1 MKEIFSS
8 VTFEIQP
15 RETVRMAVARHA
27 ALAACGARIWVTRRS
42 DLVDY
47 WLTPGEKLALRA
59 GDLLW
64 VSVEG
69 EQAGR
74 VVLTTPAGCE
84 ERLLRWLGA
93 RVRGMLARGKRPRLM
108 A

>member
-15 RETVRMAVARHA
+15 RETVRVAVARHA
-27 ALAACGARIWVTRRS
+27 ALAVCGTRIWVTRHR
-42 DLVDY
+42 DVMDY
-47 WLTPGEKLALRA
+47 WLAPGEKLALQA
-59 GDLLW
+59 GDTLW
-64 VSVEG
+64 VSAEG
-69 EQAGR
+69 EQPAR

-84 ERLLRWLGA
+84 ERLLRWLGG
-93 RVRGMLARGKRPRLM
+93 RLGGLLAGRKGFRLT